1 MLLIYLFRIS
11 IIIRAI
17 VGISEYMKYSMTNL
31 PIINTVHTNNT
42 NNTNNMPHS
51 INSTRSPAIH
61 AGIDRADDM
70 WVNVSTVMNY
80 SWIENARA

>member
-31 PIINTVHTNNT
+31 PIINTVHT

-80 SWIENARA
+80 SWIENAPA